1 MADQIEKR
9 HSLLFVLSMR
19 GILVAMIAF
28 SSGICMGEEIQ
39 YFNGTINYWKSQPKE
54 LEKEPKLEITNPKQE
69 IPKTEDATIKENT
82 KTQEF
87 QWNKYL
93 DPKNTE
99 FFREGDYTPPEPF
112 MELVRNPSDQNIRM
126 WFAYMDR
133 KNELAGRLSKR
144 MEEYAQ
150 NNNAAIPKAAKE
162 KIVQAA
168 HQIPTPADDFERFR
182 FRMYFDSQCP
192 HCKRMFETLNDLQD
206 RGYLVEARQVDR
218 GSLEHI
224 KSNVAIVSASSA
236 EVKKQNIAAVPLLL
250 IGDLRNK
257 KVYRQS
263 GFMTPEQI
271 LAQIHER

>member
-1 MADQIEKR
+1 MLKR
-9 HSLLFVLSMR
+9 IAKGHSLLDVLSMR
-19 GILVAMIAF
+19 GILVTMIAVT
-28 SSGICMGEEIQ
+28 SGICVGDEIQ
-39 YFNGTINYWKSQPKE
+39 YFNGSINYWNSQPKE
-54 LEKEPKLEITNPKQE
+54 LEKESKQEIANPKQD
-69 IPKTEDATIKENT
+69 IPKTEEATIKENA

-150 NNNAAIPKAAKE
+150 NNSAVIPKAAKE
-162 KIVQAA
+162 KIVQATR
-168 HQIPTPADDFERFR
+168 QIPTPVDDFERFR

-206 RGYLVEARQVDR
+206 RGYFVEARQVDR

-224 KSNVAIVSASSA
+224 KSSVAIVSASSA
-236 EVKKQNIAAVPLLL
+236 EVKKYSISAVPLLL
-250 IGDLRNK
+250 IGDLRSK

>member
-1 MADQIEKR
+1 
-9 HSLLFVLSMR
+9 
-19 GILVAMIAF
+19 
-28 SSGICMGEEIQ
+28 MGEEIQ

-144 MEEYAQ
+144 ITMQQFQRQQKKKLSRRRTRYRLQLMTLRGLDFACTL
-150 NNNAAIPKAAKE
+150 
-162 KIVQAA
+162 
-168 HQIPTPADDFERFR
+168 TP
-182 FRMYFDSQCP
+182 SV
-192 HCKRMFETLNDLQD
+192 L
-206 RGYLVEARQVDR
+206 
-218 GSLEHI
+218 I
-224 KSNVAIVSASSA
+224 ASGCL
-236 EVKKQNIAAVPLLL
+236 KP
-250 IGDLRNK
+250 
-257 KVYRQS
+257 
-263 GFMTPEQI
+263 
-271 LAQIHER
+271 